1 MVNAFVSLKTA
12 GDDDQFKN
20 ELQYIMNSKMK
31 LPCSEF
37 AAWLLHD
44 ACRMSFAIK
53 GKSPRVPFYRF
64 LHNTADKKKYEFSR
78 QFCKAAE
85 KT

>member
-20 ELQYIMNSKMK
+20 ELQYIVNSKMK

-44 ACRMSFAIK
+44 AC
-53 GKSPRVPFYRF
+53 
-64 LHNTADKKKYEFSR
+64 
-78 QFCKAAE
+78 
-85 KT
+85 